1 MTKSQDS
8 PKTPVSTSSPFEAG
22 RQWLELAAKAQK
34 VFLDQIKPDAA
45 PPAFMPQ
52 DVAHA
57 FSEMVAN
64 LMRDPSKFAKAQTDL
79 WQSHA
84 ALWQDILTK
93 GFVAGENQQPS
104 KDRRFKDEE
113 WDKNVAFNT
122 VKRNYLIGAEWLRK
136 LVGDQKDLPRPTQ
149 KKLEF
154 FTERFIDAVSPTNFV
169 ATTLRCCARRSRP
182 AERIWLK
189 ASRTSSMTSQ
199 PTPVMSGEPTPT
211 HLRSASISPR
221 QEEAWCFAPT

>member
-8 PKTPVSTSSPFEAG
+8 PKTPVSTSPFEAG
-22 RQWLELAAKAQK
+22 QQWLELAAKAQR

-79 WQSHA
+79 WQSHS

-93 GFVAGENQQPS
+93 GFGTGENQQPS
-104 KDRRFKDEE
+104 KDRRFKDQE
-113 WDKNVAFNT
+113 WDKNLAFNT
-122 VKRNYLIGAEWLRK
+122 LKRNYLIGAEWL
-136 LVGDQKDLPRPTQ
+136 
-149 KKLEF
+149 
-154 FTERFIDAVSPTNFV
+154 
-169 ATTLRCCARRSRP
+169 
-182 AERIWLK
+182 
-189 ASRTSSMTSQ
+189 
-199 PTPVMSGEPTPT
+199 
-211 HLRSASISPR
+211 
-221 QEEAWCFAPT
+221 